1 MPETQE
7 ALTITMS
14 NTKKE
19 MLAAYQDMKMA
30 LEKRDRELADAEAEK
45 KTWRE
50 KAAEEAAVR
59 AESDDP
65 VRRLHDLRSDIG
77 RQLTELARQFEGE
90 TEEYSRLKQAVED
103 RKSEL
108 QRIYEVETAAADLT
122 ALLEAN
128 RKRKEEF
135 HAEMA
140 EQRQKFAAEMEAE
153 KATWARNKL
162 EQEER
167 RKDEKAAKE
176 RERKREQEEFEYDLK
191 REREQRRNQ
200 LDDEMAALLREVAT
214 TRVEFEREQAEREG
228 ALAKREA
235 AVADREKRVDELQHA
250 VDAFPAELEEK
261 VAEAVKTVSDR
272 LNAEFTG
279 REALLKTGFEGERNV
294 LNGRIEALENLTEN
308 QEKAIQALTAQQEK
322 AYEKVQDIASKAVAS
337 AGERHAGW
345 PAPERQ
351 VRVSGE
357 DRG

>member
-1 MPETQE
+1 MPETHE

-19 MLAAYQDMKMA
+19 MLAAYEEMKTA
-30 LEKRDRELADAEAEK
+30 LEERHRELADADAEK
-45 KTWRE
+45 ETWRKKAAE
-50 KAAEEAAVR
+50 KAAER

-108 QRIYEVETAAADLT
+108 HRIYEVETAAADLT

-128 RKRKEEF
+128 RERKEEF
-135 HAEMA
+135 HADMT
-140 EQRQKFAAEMEAE
+140 EQRQKFATEMETE
-153 KATWARNKL
+153 KATWARNRL
-162 EQEER
+162 EHQEQS
-167 RKDEKAAKE
+167 KDARAARE
-176 RERKREQEEFEYDLK
+176 RERKREQEEFDYNLK
-191 REREQRRNQ
+191 RERGHRSNQ
-200 LDDEMAALLREVAT
+200 LEDEMAALQREIST
-214 TRVEFEREQAEREG
+214 TREEFEREQAERKG
-228 ALAKREA
+228 AISMREE
-235 AVADREKRVDELQHA
+235 AVAEREKRIDDLQQA
-250 VDAFPAELEEK
+250 VDGFPAELAER
-261 VAEAVKTVSDR
+261 VAEAGEDMTAR
-272 LNAEFTG
+272 LNAEFAG
-279 REALLKTGFEGERNV
+279 REALQKKGFEGERDV
-294 LNGRIEALENLTEN
+294 LNGRIEALESLTKN
-308 QEKAIQALTAQQEK
+308 QEQTIQALTAQQEK